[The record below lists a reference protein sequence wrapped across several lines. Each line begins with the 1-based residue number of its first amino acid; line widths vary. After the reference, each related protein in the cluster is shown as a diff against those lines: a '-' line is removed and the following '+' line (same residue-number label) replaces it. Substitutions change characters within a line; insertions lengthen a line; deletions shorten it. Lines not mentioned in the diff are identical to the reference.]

1 MAGFGSHV
9 LSFYR
14 VFRWIV
20 LVIGFLVVFM
30 IFRKPSPPSLPMTP
44 QEVKQQAQ
52 SFDEKVN
59 QLAQA
64 RSRGEHAEARFT
76 SDEIS
81 AAIAQQMSEPGP
93 TGSSSSAQKPS
104 GPAPASE
111 VPDNAAVRTVGV
123 DFHGDQVTGQFI
135 TNVYGKDIYI
145 TVSGR
150 LGSKDGYATF
160 DPTSFKFGDLVIPT
174 SAVNDALQK
183 KLAEPENREKLKLP
197 DFVQSIRVENGE
209 LVVEEKK

>member
-1 MAGFGSHV
+1 MANIGRH
-9 LSFYR
+9 LLAFYK

-20 LVIGFLVVFM
+20 LLVGFLVVFM
-30 IFRKPSPPSLPMTP
+30 MFRRPSPPSLPMTP
-44 QEVKQQAQ
+44 EETRQQAQ

-64 RSRGEHAEARFT
+64 HSRGERAEARFT
-76 SDEIS
+76 SDEIT
-81 AAIAQQMSEPGP
+81 AAMAQQMGEPSSP
-93 TGSSSSAQKPS
+93 ASSSGPQKSS
-104 GPAPASE
+104 GLAPNSQ
-111 VPDNAAVRTVGV
+111 VPDNAPIRTVGV
-123 DFHGDQVTGQFI
+123 DFHGNEVTGQFI
-135 TNVYGKDIYI
+135 TNFYGRDIYI

-150 LGSKDGYATF
+150 LGSKEGYATF

-197 DFVQSIRVENGE
+197 DFVRSIRVENGE